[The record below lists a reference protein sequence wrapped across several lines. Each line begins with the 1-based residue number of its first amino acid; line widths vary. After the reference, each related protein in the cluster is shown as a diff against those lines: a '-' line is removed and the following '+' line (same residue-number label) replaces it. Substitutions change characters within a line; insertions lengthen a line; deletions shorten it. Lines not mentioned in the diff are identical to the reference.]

1 MMGHKGATDPVVQL
15 AACVGDATGRASW
28 WAVLPKR
35 KKRKVPSV
43 DAVQFHRV
51 RSPF

>member
-15 AACVGDATGRASW
+15 VACVGDATGRANW
-28 WAVLPKR
+28 WSTTPKR
-35 KKRKVPSV
+35 VKLQVPSV
-43 DAVQFHRV
+43 DAVRFHRV

>member
-1 MMGHKGATDPVVQL
+1 MMGHKGATAPVVQL
-15 AACVGDATGRASW
+15 AACVGDATGRANW

-35 KKRKVPSV
+35 VKLKVPSE
-43 DAVQFHRV
+43 DAVRFHRV